1 MTPDEG
7 INMASSGKQ
16 KTTFSKLQR
25 EASVRER
32 RAEKAARKE
41 ARKYAAANPSPSVEL
56 DPGLDGSDAAPESGE
71 LEPATLEQSS

>member
-1 MTPDEG
+1 
-7 INMASSGKQ
+7 MASSGKQ

-41 ARKYAAANPSPSVEL
+41 ARKYAAANPTPSVDLESE
-56 DPGLDGSDAAPESGE
+56 LDGSDVAP
-71 LEPATLEQSS
+71 EPATLEQPS

>member
-1 MTPDEG
+1 
-7 INMASSGKQ
+7 MASSGKQ

-56 DPGLDGSDAAPESGE
+56 EPGVDEAGLDGSDAGS
-71 LEPATLEQSS
+71 EPATLEQPS

>member
-1 MTPDEG
+1 MTPYEG

-56 DPGLDGSDAAPESGE
+56 DPDLDDSSVAT
-71 LEPATLEQSS
+71 EPATLEQPS

>member
-41 ARKYAAANPSPSVEL
+41 ARKYAAANPSPVVDL
-56 DPGLDGSDAAPESGE
+56 DSDLDGSDAAPESA
-71 LEPATLEQSS
+71 LEPATLEQPS